1 MPASNNFS
9 RRAVLKG
16 IGLGGAALFAGVD
29 PVLAAVQQNA
39 PHGAGD
45 HSVSV
50 TDPVEIESFDGTTI
64 VATLY
69 EPDVSEPQP
78 AVLSTHGWGGTRA
91 DREPLARF
99 YASHGYVVLTYDS
112 RGFGESG
119 GQVDV
124 DGPNE
129 VGDAQALVTWLAG
142 RENVVT
148 DGEEDPRVAMD
159 GFSYGAGIQLNTAA
173 VDDRLDALIPRWAWH
188 DLAYSNAPNGVL
200 KSGWA
205 GPLFVSGRQNG
216 DLAPEFL
223 QLAGPAL
230 QSGDPSEELLAYYR
244 ERSPVSK
251 MADITTPT
259 LTISGWHDRLFWP
272 NEALLNWEGIANND
286 VDSRLLMYD
295 GGHDFE
301 GAPSSEVQTTFI
313 EESVLAW
320 LDTYLRDGDG
330 ASDLA
335 TVSVYREA
343 TDSFESGESFPTEGF
358 ETETFTL
365 GDVVDSPYFMLGN
378 GTDHGAT
385 TLSFEFPVETTT
397 EVMGVPRLT
406 LPAQAAG
413 GGGHVF
419 AGLEKVDADGNA
431 TLLKDQVAAANVQND
446 GPVELDLVAV
456 ETTLESGESLR
467 LTLTLRDGELVDVPV
482 PGVESDLFEE
492 SGTPE
497 YLFVTAGDRAT
508 LEVPVRGASASFERR

>member
-1 MPASNNFS
+1 M
-9 RRAVLKG
+9 
-16 IGLGGAALFAGVD
+16 GGAALFTGVD
-29 PVLAAVQQNA
+29 PVLAAVQQNT
-39 PHGAGD
+39 PHGGD
-45 HSVSV
+45 TSVSV
-50 TDPVEIESFDGTTI
+50 TDPIEIESFDGTTI

-69 EPDVSEPQP
+69 EPDLGEPQP

-124 DGPNE
+124 DGPKE
-129 VGDAQALVTWLAG
+129 VGDAQALLTWLAG

-173 VDDRLDALIPRWAWH
+173 EDDRIDALIPRWAWH

-216 DLAPEFL
+216 DLDPQFL

-230 QSGDPSEELLAYYR
+230 QSGEPSEELLAYYR

-259 LTISGWHDRLFWP
+259 LTVSGWHDRLFWP

-301 GAPSSEVQTTFI
+301 GAPSTPVQTRFI

-320 LDTYLRDGDG
+320 LDTHLRDGDG
-330 ASDLA
+330 ASDLP
-335 TVSVYREA
+335 TVNVYREA
-343 TDSFESGESFPTEGF
+343 TDSFESADTFPPAGF
-358 ETETFTL
+358 ETETFAL
-365 GDVVDSPYFMLGN
+365 GDVVEDADTPFLLGN
-378 GTDHGAT
+378 GTGFADP
-385 TLSFEFPVETTT
+385 TLSFDFPVDSET
-397 EVMGVPRLT
+397 EVVGVPRLT
-406 LPAQAAG
+406 LPVWAAG

-419 AGLEKVDADGNA
+419 AGLQKVDTEGNA
-431 TLLKDQVAAANVQND
+431 TLLKDQVAAADVDNS
-446 GPVELDLVAV
+446 GPMELDLVAV
-456 ETTLESGESLR
+456 ETTLQAGEALR
-467 LTLTLRDGELVDVPV
+467 LTLTLRDGELVDVPI
-482 PGVESDLFEE
+482 PGVESNLFEE
-492 SGTPE
+492 SATPE
-497 YLFVTAGDRAT
+497 YLYVSTAESAT
-508 LEVPVRGASASFERR
+508 LEMPVRRS